1 VGSRAIFSFIFLV
14 PYSVTSLVQVCR
26 IKRHFCF
33 FFLIPLIV
41 TNLIKVGRIESH
53 SLQWDDFF
61 FILGQYVP
69 VGSRAS
75 IFGYVD
81 YSEGAILKITNQY
94 VPVGSRAIF
103 DIFFGFFFKK

>member
-1 VGSRAIFSFIFLV
+1 
-14 PYSVTSLVQVCR
+14 
-26 IKRHFCF
+26 
-33 FFLIPLIV
+33 
-41 TNLIKVGRIESH
+41 
-53 SLQWDDFF
+53 
-61 FILGQYVP
+61 VP

-81 YSEGAILKITNQY
+81 YSEGATSKITNQY